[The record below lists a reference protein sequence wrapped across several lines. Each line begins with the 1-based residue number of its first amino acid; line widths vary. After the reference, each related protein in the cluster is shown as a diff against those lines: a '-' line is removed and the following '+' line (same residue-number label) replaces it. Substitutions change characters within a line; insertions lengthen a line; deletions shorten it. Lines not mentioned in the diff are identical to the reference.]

1 MTAHKRVIPKN
12 RSEPTEFKPRVT
24 LKDIRYSWVDGEL
37 RKNGIRMT
45 EAQCVFSLQNKH
57 AQFGGKYPLTPK
69 ELHDIIYKDR
79 NVYRQKVNA
88 KTSAQIQMKKL
99 EAEAKVTDLMKL
111 RMEYQIEALSRK
123 KEEDIIK
130 EEVKRLM
137 EESTPQ
143 EYNVEMYQRMNP
155 QYVALA
161 IQSLHPELSQQ
172 QVRLII
178 GSWVRRGL

>member
-1 MTAHKRVIPKN
+1 MTARKRIIPKN
-12 RSEPTEFKPRVT
+12 APEPTEFKPRVT

-37 RKNGIRMT
+37 HKNGIRMT

-57 AQFGGKYPLTPK
+57 AQQGGTKPLTPK

-79 NVYRQKVNA
+79 SVYRQKVNA
-88 KTSAQIQMKKL
+88 ETSAQIQMKKL

-111 RMEYQIEALSRK
+111 RVEYRIEALARK
-123 KEEDIIK
+123 KEEDLIK

-143 EYNVEMYQRMNP
+143 DYNVEMYQRMNP
-155 QYVALA
+155 QYVGLA
-161 IQSLHPELSQQ
+161 IQSMHPELNAQ

-178 GSWVRRGL
+178 GAWVRRGL